1 MTKYLRNLLACLRA
15 RSPTIHNWLVDG
27 VRRGRRALYDLRHPI
42 RVEVLIVDR
51 VKRRN
56 LEVELRRGLRRLG
69 QVVGIP
75 YPTRAAVVVQQ
86 VLKTDRQFAGCYQLW
101 HHPDGARCVLFRL
114 ALEVNGRPLGPDELL
129 AALAEQWICL
139 AIEQSAAPSVL
150 VPVEFDP
157 THPSETRRLT
167 ALRPDPLAPHPN
179 GAKAG
184 ERAA

>member
-1 MTKYLRNLLACLRA
+1 MSENILSHLTRLSAWLRFIHIGLAD
-15 RSPTIHNWLVDG
+15 T
-27 VRRGRRALYDLRHPI
+27 VRCGRRALYRLCHPVP
-42 RVEVLIVDR
+42 VEVLIVDR
-51 VKRRN
+51 VRRRS

-69 QVVGIP
+69 RIVGIP

-86 VLKTDRQFAGCYQLW
+86 VLKTERQFAGCYQLW
-101 HHPDGARCVLFRL
+101 QRPDGARCVLFRL

-129 AALAEQWICL
+129 AALAEQWIGL

-150 VPVEFDP
+150 VPVEFNP

-179 GAKAG
+179 GTKAS